1 MIGNGSHPRYQLD
14 ELIHAPVRLSIVA
27 ALAAVDRMDF
37 RLLRDTVE
45 VSDSLLSKH
54 LAALENAGYV
64 EISKGRLGRHA
75 QTWIQLTV
83 AGTVAFDNYQQ
94 ILHRIIE
101 ARNSNAH
108 SDTGTPSR

>member
-1 MIGNGSHPRYQLD
+1 MIGGGSHPRYRLD

-54 LAALENAGYV
+54 LTALENAGYV
-64 EISKGRLGRHA
+64 EIGKGRLGRRT
-75 QTWIQLTV
+75 QTWILLTAAGAAAFDGYQQVLQLIIR
-83 AGTVAFDNYQQ
+83 AGGADAPGGTV
-94 ILHRIIE
+94 
-101 ARNSNAH
+101 
-108 SDTGTPSR
+108 TGGS